1 MARDN
6 MSFRAAFLLNAKQFN
21 QGVKE
26 IQASLRNL
34 KGSFL
39 EFSSA
44 IGIGLGLGSLIS
56 NLKDTAV
63 KLSVAQNTLKNV
75 SYETLKYRN
84 ATSEADITLDKYKE
98 NLKFV
103 EGLSNKYGQSIIA
116 LTHEFAQFTA
126 AANGLGIS
134 LDEQKRIYE
143 ALVRAAATF
152 HMSEDKT
159 RDMMVAVTQMMS
171 KGKIT
176 AEELRRQLGNH
187 LPGAFNL
194 MAKAAGNAGVTANGT
209 TAELEE
215 LMRKGDA
222 LASVLLPAFA
232 DELNKLTKDAHF
244 DSLQTSL
251 NRFSNAW
258 VAFTQ
263 STGFEGVFTK
273 LVNAG
278 TSALDTLAKHF
289 NAFVWA
295 VAGAFGS
302 KLVMGMARGYNTL
315 TEKGENWFNTQQSQ
329 LKATEKLIDKLQK
342 KLISTGEFL
351 KTRRDSNYRFA
362 PKASTYDKNLI
373 KDLVEY
379 NNLLIKQKEIRLQ
392 IDTLTT
398 KEYKKLQIQ
407 IASLQQQNN
416 KLIQTYQL
424 SQNVGRSFSV
434 WQKLLKGAKIAID
447 GIKEVL
453 LSMGITAIVSALV
466 GLMAKV
472 VGNIKEWRK
481 ELERIKNIYSDY
493 EAELKKSDY
502 SVIAQQK
509 QLNSLLKVIKDVKS
523 TEEQRKTALN
533 EIQRIT
539 GSNIEIKK
547 LEKIEDAY
555 DRINQAVAD
564 WIKLEKI
571 KASISLLSQKSAE
584 AEARNEE
591 IATERLS
598 LVRKKIQEEEVVS
611 SLRADWFTKKGAE
624 IRVARLTKK
633 INALNDEAKA
643 NNKILD
649 DSEAKMQEFHKQMSK
664 VLDAENND
672 YGKDKEGKKKLEGLA
687 KVYSDYIKEQKELSS
702 QLKEGAIT
710 QKDYN
715 ESFDKMVQSYF
726 ESAAGTGELSLDKI
740 IEKLDNG
747 QVLTKME
754 EWYLELSKLASKA
767 ITNASIRETGEILDK
782 ALKKS
787 DKDWEEFLKKQK
799 EKKKELEKEISK
811 GTYNVKGPENRNSL
825 FDYDKTSSEI
835 ISEEFDIIQD
845 WYNKNSDSF
854 EKLTEEA
861 YSIVDTYGLID
872 DKLVELKE
880 QMDIAKYAASSLEEA
895 MNFSKISEDIGALQ
909 KEMDELVYGG
919 VKDLSNSM
927 DRVVSAV
934 KNLKDTMEDTD
945 SSGWEKFM
953 AVFNMIS
960 QILDSAM
967 GMYQSIQK
975 IQENEAAI
983 GAAKLAEQEALNELL
998 KKEVALR
1005 MAANGL
1011 SDAQIEKRMQSLDA
1025 MFKESGLLQKI
1036 LDLSLE
1042 EKQATVANIAAK
1054 GAEAAVTAA
1063 SASASAGEAVANA
1076 TASAAKMPF
1085 PYNLPAIAASIASV
1099 LGALANMNKFAKG
1112 GIVGGNSTRGDRN
1125 MARVNSGEMILNKA
1139 QQGTLFNMLNGK
1151 GGMGGNVEF
1160 KIRGADLV
1168 GTINNYTS
1176 RKRG

>member
-1 MARDN
+1 MARGN
-6 MSFRAAFLLNAKQFN
+6 MSFKAAFLLDAKQFN
-21 QGVKE
+21 KGVKE

-56 NLKDTAV
+56 NLKETSI
-63 KLSVAQNTLKNV
+63 KLSVAEQTLKNV
-75 SYETLKYRN
+75 SKTTEVYNSKVGKLTVTTDR
-84 ATSEADITLDKYKE
+84 YKE
-98 NLKFV
+98 NLEFV
-103 EGLSNKYGQSIIA
+103 RELAKKYGQDILT
-116 LTHEFAQFTA
+116 LTHEFAQFTSA
-126 AANGLGIS
+126 ARALDMS
-134 LDEQKRIYE
+134 LDEQKKIYE
-143 ALVRAAATF
+143 SLVRAAAAY

-187 LPGAFNL
+187 LPGAFVL
-194 MAKAAGNAGVTANGT
+194 MAQAAGVSTAK
-209 TAELEE
+209 LEE
-215 LMRKGDA
+215 MMKNGDA
-222 LASVLLPAFA
+222 LAKDLLPKFA
-232 DELNKLTKDAHF
+232 DKLNEVTKFAHFESLQASLNNFKNAWTDFTKASNFGGFFEKLVKAGTGALSKLTENFKQFKADIISIAV
-244 DSLQTSL
+244 SAGLL
-251 NRFSNAW
+251 K
-258 VAFTQ
+258 VAQ
-263 STGFEGVFTK
+263 GFK
-273 LVNAG
+273 
-278 TSALDTLAKHF
+278 TLK
-289 NAFVWA
+289 
-295 VAGAFGS
+295 S
-302 KLVMGMARGYNTL
+302 
-315 TEKGENWFNTQQSQ
+315 KGEEWYISQNANFNSLSKQATI
-329 LKATEKLIDKLQK
+329 LKQKLDAIGFSSSKHSMYASPAKGGNFSKDEVRDLVRYNDL
-342 KLISTGEFL
+342 LIS
-351 KTRRDSNYRFA
+351 
-362 PKASTYDKNLI
+362 
-373 KDLVEY
+373 
-379 NNLLIKQKEIRLQ
+379 QKS
-392 IDTLTT
+392 
-398 KEYKKLQIQ
+398 LQIQ
-407 IASLQQQNN
+407 LEGLTGKRKLAVKRVIDELQKQNSELVKTYGLSDDISKNFKWWKKLGKGINTVFQSVKATIAS
-416 KLIQTYQL
+416 IGI
-424 SQNVGRSFSV
+424 V
-434 WQKLLKGAKIAID
+434 AIASAVL
-447 GIKEVL
+447 GI
-453 LSMGITAIVSALV
+453 ITRIHNCFKDLRVEA
-466 GLMAKV
+466 
-472 VGNIKEWRK
+472 
-481 ELERIKNIYSDY
+481 ERVKNIFSDY
-493 EAELKKSDY
+493 EEESNKTDENLQSQKNEIKAYLRIVRDIRKS
-502 SVIAQQK
+502 
-509 QLNSLLKVIKDVKS
+509 
-523 TEEQRKTALN
+523 EEQRKEALKKIN
-533 EIQRIT
+533 EILGLAEDKQL
-539 GSNIEIKK
+539 K
-547 LEKIEDAY
+547 LSDLQKIEGGYDKITAAVKRWADAT
-555 DRINQAVAD
+555 DLQNKIQQQSRIM
-564 WIKLEKI
+564 
-571 KASISLLSQKSAE
+571 SE
-584 AEARNEE
+584 AE
-591 IATERLS
+591 TE
-598 LVRKKIQEEEVVS
+598 
-611 SLRADWFTKKGAE
+611 
-624 IRVARLTKK
+624 LTKK
-633 INALNDEAKA
+633 KGELKKFQDEEQKQQLSGHITTYGPVAPNSQQIISSIKIQNIAEEVRQLTNVYETAKGKVEEYTDALTKLGVKQQENRDGNKDDE
-643 NNKILD
+643 
-649 DSEAKMQEFHKQMSK
+649 
-664 VLDAENND
+664 
-672 YGKDKEGKKKLEGLA
+672 KEGKKKLEGLA
-687 KVYSDYIKEQKELSS
+687 KVYSDYIKEQKELSN

-710 QKDYN
+710 PKDYN

-811 GTYNVKGPENRNSL
+811 GTYNVEGPKKRNSL

-845 WYNKNSDSF
+845 WYNNNSDSF

-880 QMDIAKYAASSLEEA
+880 QMDIAKYAANSLEEA

-919 VKDLSNSM
+919 VKDLANSM
-927 DRVVSAV
+927 DRVVSAAN
-934 KNLKDTMEDTD
+934 NLKDTMEDTD

-1011 SDAQIEKRMQSLDA
+1011 SDAQIEKRMKGLDA
-1025 MFKESGLLQKI
+1025 MFQESGLLQKI

-1054 GAEAAVTAA
+1054 GAEAAVTAGA
-1063 SASASAGEAVANA
+1063 ASASAGEAVANA

-1112 GIVGGNSTRGDRN
+1112 GIVGGNSTRGDHNIIR
-1125 MARVNSGEMILNKA
+1125 ADSGEMILNKA
-1139 QQGTLFNMLNGK
+1139 QQGTLFNILNGK

>member
-1 MARDN
+1 MARGN
-6 MSFRAAFLLNAKQFN
+6 MSFKAAFLLDAKQFN

-26 IQASLRNL
+26 IKASLRNL

-56 NLKDTAV
+56 NLKETSIN
-63 KLSVAQNTLKNV
+63 LSVAEQTLKNV
-75 SYETLKYRN
+75 SKTTEVYNSKVGKLTVTTDR
-84 ATSEADITLDKYKE
+84 YKE
-98 NLKFV
+98 NLEFV
-103 EGLSNKYGQSIIA
+103 RELAKKYGQDILT
-116 LTHEFAQFTA
+116 LTHEFAQFTSA
-126 AANGLGIS
+126 ARALDMS
-134 LDEQKRIYE
+134 LDEQKKIYE
-143 ALVRAAATF
+143 SLVRAAAAY

-187 LPGAFNL
+187 LPGAFVL
-194 MAKAAGNAGVTANGT
+194 MAQAAGVSTAK
-209 TAELEE
+209 LEE
-215 LMRKGDA
+215 MMRNGDA
-222 LASVLLPAFA
+222 LAKDLLPKFA
-232 DELNKLTKDAHF
+232 DKLNEVTKYAHFESLQASLNNFKNAWTDFTKASNFGGFFEKLVKAGTGALSKLTENFKQFKADIISIALSAGLLKLVQGYKTLKSKGEEWYISQNANFNSLSKQATVLKEKLDAIGFSSSKHSMYASPAKGGNF
-244 DSLQTSL
+244 SKYEVRDLLRYNDLLIAQKSLQIQLEGLTGKRKKAVERVIDELQKQNSEL
-251 NRFSNAW
+251 VKTYGLSDDISKNFKWWKKLGKGINTVFQSVKATIASIGI
-258 VAFTQ
+258 VAI
-263 STGFEGVFTK
+263 
-273 LVNAG
+273 
-278 TSALDTLAKHF
+278 TSAVLGIVT
-289 NAFVWA
+289 
-295 VAGAFGS
+295 
-302 KLVMGMARGYNTL
+302 RIYNC
-315 TEKGENWFNTQQSQ
+315 
-329 LKATEKLIDKLQK
+329 
-342 KLISTGEFL
+342 
-351 KTRRDSNYRFA
+351 
-362 PKASTYDKNLI
+362 I
-373 KDLVEY
+373 KDLRVE
-379 NNLLIKQKEIRLQ
+379 
-392 IDTLTT
+392 
-398 KEYKKLQIQ
+398 
-407 IASLQQQNN
+407 A
-416 KLIQTYQL
+416 
-424 SQNVGRSFSV
+424 
-434 WQKLLKGAKIAID
+434 
-447 GIKEVL
+447 
-453 LSMGITAIVSALV
+453 
-466 GLMAKV
+466 
-472 VGNIKEWRK
+472 
-481 ELERIKNIYSDY
+481 ERVKNIFSDY
-493 EAELKKSDY
+493 EEESNKTDENLQSQKNEVKAYLRIVRDIRKS
-502 SVIAQQK
+502 
-509 QLNSLLKVIKDVKS
+509 
-523 TEEQRKTALN
+523 EEQRKEALKKIN
-533 EIQRIT
+533 EILGLAEDKQL
-539 GSNIEIKK
+539 K
-547 LEKIEDAY
+547 LSDLQKIEGGY
-555 DRINQAVAD
+555 DKITAAVKR
-564 WIKLEKI
+564 W
-571 KASISLLSQKSAE
+571 AE
-584 AEARNEE
+584 ATDLQNKLQQQSQIMSEAE
-591 IATERLS
+591 TE
-598 LVRKKIQEEEVVS
+598 
-611 SLRADWFTKKGAE
+611 
-624 IRVARLTKK
+624 LTKK
-633 INALNDEAKA
+633 KGELKKFKTEEQKQQLSGHITTYGPVAPNSQQIISNIKIQNIAEEIRQLTNVYETAKGKVEEYTDALTKLGAKQQENRDGNKDDEK
-643 NNKILD
+643 
-649 DSEAKMQEFHKQMSK
+649 
-664 VLDAENND
+664 
-672 YGKDKEGKKKLEGLA
+672 GGKKKLEGLA
-687 KVYSDYIKEQKELSS
+687 KVYSDYIKEQKELSG

-747 QVLTKME
+747 QALTKME

-811 GTYNVKGPENRNSL
+811 GTYNVEGPENRNSL

-880 QMDIAKYAASSLEEA
+880 QMDIAKYAANSLEEA
-895 MNFSKISEDIGALQ
+895 MNFSKIAEDIGALQ

-919 VKDLSNSM
+919 VKDLANSM
-927 DRVVSAV
+927 DRVVSAAN
-934 KNLKDTMEDTD
+934 NLKDTMEDTD

-1139 QQGTLFNMLNGK
+1139 QQGTLFNILNGK

>member
-1 MARDN
+1 MARGN
-6 MSFRAAFLLNAKQFN
+6 MSFKAAFLLDAKQFN
-21 QGVKE
+21 KGVKE

-44 IGIGLGLGSLIS
+44 IGIGLGLGNLIS
-56 NLKDTAV
+56 NLKETSI
-63 KLSVAQNTLKNV
+63 KLSVAEQTLKNV
-75 SYETLKYRN
+75 SKTTEVYNSKVGKLAVT
-84 ATSEADITLDKYKE
+84 TDIYKE
-98 NLKFV
+98 NLEFV
-103 EGLSNKYGQSIIA
+103 RELAKKYGQDILT
-116 LTHEFAQFTA
+116 LTHEFAQFTSA
-126 AANGLGIS
+126 ARALDMS
-134 LDEQKRIYE
+134 LDEQKKIYE
-143 ALVRAAATF
+143 SLVRAAAAY

-187 LPGAFNL
+187 LPGAFVL
-194 MAKAAGNAGVTANGT
+194 MAQAAGVSTAK
-209 TAELEE
+209 LEE
-215 LMRKGDA
+215 MMKNGDA
-222 LASVLLPAFA
+222 LAKDLLPKFA
-232 DELNKLTKDAHF
+232 DKLNEVTKYAHFESLQASLNNFKNAWTDFAKASNFGGLFEKLVKAGTGALSKLTENFKQFKGDIISIALSAGLLKLAQGYKTLKSKGEEWYISQNANFNSLSKQAAVLKEKLNAIGFSHSKHSMYASPAKGGNFSKDEVK
-244 DSLQTSL
+244 DLVRYNDLLISQKSLQIQL
-251 NRFSNAW
+251 EGL
-258 VAFTQ
+258 
-263 STGFEGVFTK
+263 TGK
-273 LVNAG
+273 KR
-278 TSALDTLAKHF
+278 LAVKRVIDELQKQ
-289 NAFVWA
+289 N
-295 VAGAFGS
+295 S
-302 KLVMGMARGYNTL
+302 KLVKTYGLSDNIS
-315 TEKGENWFNTQQSQ
+315 KNFN
-329 LKATEKLIDKLQK
+329 IWK
-342 KLISTGEFL
+342 KLGKGINIVFQSV
-351 KTRRDSNYRFA
+351 KT
-362 PKASTYDKNLI
+362 T
-373 KDLVEY
+373 
-379 NNLLIKQKEIRLQ
+379 
-392 IDTLTT
+392 
-398 KEYKKLQIQ
+398 
-407 IASLQQQNN
+407 IAS
-416 KLIQTYQL
+416 I
-424 SQNVGRSFSV
+424 
-434 WQKLLKGAKIAID
+434 
-447 GIKEVL
+447 
-453 LSMGITAIVSALV
+453 GITAIVSAVLGTV
-466 GLMAKV
+466 TRIHNCLKDLRVEA
-472 VGNIKEWRK
+472 
-481 ELERIKNIYSDY
+481 ERVKNIFSDY
-493 EAELKKSDY
+493 EEESNKTDENLQSQKNEIKSYLRIVRDIRKSEGQREEALKKINEILGLAEDKQLKLSDLQKIEGGYDKITAAVKRWADATDLQNKIQQQSQIMSEAETELTKKKGELKKFRSEE
-502 SVIAQQK
+502 QK
-509 QLNSLLKVIKDVKS
+509 QQLSGHITTYGPVAPNSQQIISSIKIQNI
-523 TEEQRKTALN
+523 TEEIRQLTTVYETAKGKV
-533 EIQRIT
+533 EEYT
-539 GSNIEIKK
+539 
-547 LEKIEDAY
+547 DA
-555 DRINQAVAD
+555 
-564 WIKLEKI
+564 
-571 KASISLLSQKSAE
+571 
-584 AEARNEE
+584 
-591 IATERLS
+591 
-598 LVRKKIQEEEVVS
+598 
-611 SLRADWFTKKGAE
+611 
-624 IRVARLTKK
+624 LTKLGVK
-633 INALNDEAKA
+633 QQENRDGNKDDEK
-643 NNKILD
+643 
-649 DSEAKMQEFHKQMSK
+649 
-664 VLDAENND
+664 
-672 YGKDKEGKKKLEGLA
+672 GGKKKLEGLA
-687 KVYSDYIKEQKELSS
+687 KVYSDYIKEQKELSR

-880 QMDIAKYAASSLEEA
+880 QMDIAKYAANSLEEA

-927 DRVVSAV
+927 DRVVSAAN
-934 KNLKDTMEDTD
+934 NLKDTMEDSD

-1011 SDAQIEKRMQSLDA
+1011 SDAQIEKRMKGLDA
-1025 MFKESGLLQKI
+1025 MFQESGLLQKI

-1054 GAEAAVTAA
+1054 GAEAAVTAGA
-1063 SASASAGEAVANA
+1063 ASASAGEAVANA
-1076 TASAAKMPF
+1076 TASAAKLPF
-1085 PYNLPAIAASIASV
+1085 PYNLPAIASSIASV

-1112 GIVGGNSTRGDRN
+1112 GIVGGNSTRGDHNIVR
-1125 MARVNSGEMILNKA
+1125 ANSGEMILNKA
-1139 QQGTLFNMLNGK
+1139 QQGTLFNILNGK

>member
-1 MARDN
+1 MARGN
-6 MSFRAAFLLNAKQFN
+6 MSFKAAFLLDAKQFN

-56 NLKDTAV
+56 NLKETSI
-63 KLSVAQNTLKNV
+63 KLSVAEQTLKNV
-75 SYETLKYRN
+75 SKTTEVYNSKVGKLTVTTDR
-84 ATSEADITLDKYKE
+84 YKE
-98 NLKFV
+98 NLEFV
-103 EGLSNKYGQSIIA
+103 RELAKKYGQDILT
-116 LTHEFAQFTA
+116 LTHEFAQFTSA
-126 AANGLGIS
+126 ARALDMS
-134 LDEQKRIYE
+134 LDEQKKIYE
-143 ALVRAAATF
+143 SLVRAAAAY

-187 LPGAFNL
+187 LPGAFVL
-194 MAKAAGNAGVTANGT
+194 MAQAAGVSTAK
-209 TAELEE
+209 LEE
-215 LMRKGDA
+215 MMKNGDA
-222 LASVLLPAFA
+222 LAKDLLPKFA
-232 DELNKLTKDAHF
+232 DKLNEVTKYAHFESLQASLNNFKNAWTDFTKASNFGGFFEKLVKAGTGALSKLTDNFRQFKADIISIAL
-244 DSLQTSL
+244 SAGLL
-251 NRFSNAW
+251 
-258 VAFTQ
+258 
-263 STGFEGVFTK
+263 K
-273 LVNAG
+273 LAQG
-278 TSALDTLAKHF
+278 YKTLK
-289 NAFVWA
+289 
-295 VAGAFGS
+295 S
-302 KLVMGMARGYNTL
+302 
-315 TEKGENWFNTQQSQ
+315 KGEDWYISQNANFNSLSKQATV
-329 LKATEKLIDKLQK
+329 LKEKLDAMGFSSSKHSMYASPAKGGNFGKYEVRDLVRYNDL
-342 KLISTGEFL
+342 LIS
-351 KTRRDSNYRFA
+351 
-362 PKASTYDKNLI
+362 
-373 KDLVEY
+373 
-379 NNLLIKQKEIRLQ
+379 QKS
-392 IDTLTT
+392 
-398 KEYKKLQIQ
+398 LQIQ
-407 IASLQQQNN
+407 LEGLTGKRKLAVKRVIDELQKQNSELVKTYGLSDNISKNFNIWKKLGKGINIVFQTVKSTIAS
-416 KLIQTYQL
+416 I
-424 SQNVGRSFSV
+424 
-434 WQKLLKGAKIAID
+434 
-447 GIKEVL
+447 
-453 LSMGITAIVSALV
+453 GITAIMSAVFGIVTRIHNCLKDLRV
-466 GLMAKV
+466 EA
-472 VGNIKEWRK
+472 
-481 ELERIKNIYSDY
+481 ERVKNIFSDY
-493 EAELKKSDY
+493 VEESNKIDENLQSQKNEIKSYLRIVRDIRKSEGQREEALKKINEILGLAEDKQLKLSDLQKIEGGYDKITAAVKRWADATDLQNKIQQQSQIMSEAETELTKKKGELKKFRSEE
-502 SVIAQQK
+502 QK
-509 QLNSLLKVIKDVKS
+509 QQLSGHITTYGPVAPNSQQIISSIKIQNI
-523 TEEQRKTALN
+523 TEEIRQLTTVYETAKGKV
-533 EIQRIT
+533 EEYT
-539 GSNIEIKK
+539 
-547 LEKIEDAY
+547 DA
-555 DRINQAVAD
+555 
-564 WIKLEKI
+564 
-571 KASISLLSQKSAE
+571 
-584 AEARNEE
+584 
-591 IATERLS
+591 
-598 LVRKKIQEEEVVS
+598 
-611 SLRADWFTKKGAE
+611 
-624 IRVARLTKK
+624 LTKLGVK
-633 INALNDEAKA
+633 QQENRDGNKDDEK
-643 NNKILD
+643 
-649 DSEAKMQEFHKQMSK
+649 
-664 VLDAENND
+664 
-672 YGKDKEGKKKLEGLA
+672 GGKKKLEGLA
-687 KVYSDYIKEQKELSS
+687 KVYSDYIKEQKELSR

-861 YSIVDTYGLID
+861 YGIVDTYGLID

-880 QMDIAKYAASSLEEA
+880 QMDIAKYAANSLEEA

-919 VKDLSNSM
+919 VKDLANSM
-927 DRVVSAV
+927 DRVVSAAN
-934 KNLKDTMEDTD
+934 NLKDTMEDTD

-975 IQENEAAI
+975 IEENEASI

-1011 SDAQIEKRMQSLDA
+1011 SDAQIEKRMESLDA

-1054 GAEAAVTAA
+1054 GAEAAVTAGA
-1063 SASASAGEAVANA
+1063 ASASAGEAVANA

-1125 MARVNSGEMILNKA
+1125 ISRANTGELVLNKA
-1139 QQGTLFNMLNGK
+1139 QQGTLYRAIASGNL
-1151 GGMGGNVEF
+1151 GGGGGGEWRV
-1160 KIRGADLV
+1160 RGTDLIKV
-1168 GTINNYTS
+1168 INNTQS
-1176 RKRG
+1176 KLRG

>member
-1 MARDN
+1 MARGN
-6 MSFRAAFLLNAKQFN
+6 MSFKAAFLLDAKQFN

-56 NLKDTAV
+56 NLKETSI
-63 KLSVAQNTLKNV
+63 KLSVAEQTLKNV
-75 SYETLKYRN
+75 SKTTEVYNSKVGKLAVTTDR
-84 ATSEADITLDKYKE
+84 YKE
-98 NLKFV
+98 NLEFV
-103 EGLSNKYGQSIIA
+103 RELAKKYGQDILT
-116 LTHEFAQFTA
+116 LTHEFAQFTSA
-126 AANGLGIS
+126 ARALDMS
-134 LDEQKRIYE
+134 LDEQKKIYE
-143 ALVRAAATF
+143 SLVRAAAAY

-187 LPGAFNL
+187 LPGAFVL
-194 MAKAAGNAGVTANGT
+194 MAQAAGVSTAK
-209 TAELEE
+209 LEE
-215 LMRKGDA
+215 MMKNGDA
-222 LASVLLPAFA
+222 LAKDLLPKFA
-232 DELNKLTKDAHF
+232 DKLNEVTKYAHFESLQASLNNFKNAWTDFTKASNFGGFFEKLVKAGTGALSKLTDNFRQFKADIISIAL
-244 DSLQTSL
+244 SAGLL
-251 NRFSNAW
+251 
-258 VAFTQ
+258 
-263 STGFEGVFTK
+263 K
-273 LVNAG
+273 LAQG
-278 TSALDTLAKHF
+278 YKTLK
-289 NAFVWA
+289 
-295 VAGAFGS
+295 
-302 KLVMGMARGYNTL
+302 T
-315 TEKGENWFNTQQSQ
+315 KGEEWYVSQ
-329 LKATEKLIDKLQK
+329 NANFKSLSKQATVLKEKLDAMGFSSSKHSMYASPAKGGNFGKDEVRDLLK
-342 KLISTGEFL
+342 YNDLLIS
-351 KTRRDSNYRFA
+351 
-362 PKASTYDKNLI
+362 
-373 KDLVEY
+373 
-379 NNLLIKQKEIRLQ
+379 QKS
-392 IDTLTT
+392 
-398 KEYKKLQIQ
+398 LQIQ
-407 IASLQQQNN
+407 LEGLTGKRKLAVKRVINELQKQNDELVKTYGLSDNISKNFNIWKKLGKGINIVFQTVKTTIAS
-416 KLIQTYQL
+416 I
-424 SQNVGRSFSV
+424 
-434 WQKLLKGAKIAID
+434 
-447 GIKEVL
+447 
-453 LSMGITAIVSALV
+453 GITAIMSAVFGIATRIHNCLKDLRV
-466 GLMAKV
+466 EA
-472 VGNIKEWRK
+472 
-481 ELERIKNIYSDY
+481 ERVKNIFSDY
-493 EAELKKSDY
+493 EEESNKTDENLQSQKNEIKSYLRIVRDIRKSEGQREEALKKINEILGLAEDKQLKLSDLQKIEGGYDKITAAVKRWADATDLQNKIQQQSQIMSEAETELTKKKGELKKFRSEE
-502 SVIAQQK
+502 QK
-509 QLNSLLKVIKDVKS
+509 QQLSGHITTYGPVAPNSQQIISSIKIQNI
-523 TEEQRKTALN
+523 TEEIRQLTTVYETAKGKV
-533 EIQRIT
+533 EEYT
-539 GSNIEIKK
+539 
-547 LEKIEDAY
+547 DA
-555 DRINQAVAD
+555 
-564 WIKLEKI
+564 
-571 KASISLLSQKSAE
+571 
-584 AEARNEE
+584 
-591 IATERLS
+591 
-598 LVRKKIQEEEVVS
+598 
-611 SLRADWFTKKGAE
+611 
-624 IRVARLTKK
+624 LTKLGVK
-633 INALNDEAKA
+633 QQENRDGNKDDEK
-643 NNKILD
+643 
-649 DSEAKMQEFHKQMSK
+649 
-664 VLDAENND
+664 
-672 YGKDKEGKKKLEGLA
+672 GGKKKLEGLA
-687 KVYSDYIKEQKELSS
+687 KVYSDYIKEQKELSR

-811 GTYNVKGPENRNSL
+811 GTYNVQGPENRNSL

-845 WYNKNSDSF
+845 WYNKNADSF

-861 YSIVDTYGLID
+861 YGIVDTYGLID

-880 QMDIAKYAASSLEEA
+880 QMDIAKYAANSLEEA

-909 KEMDELVYGG
+909 KEMDELIYGG
-919 VKDLSNSM
+919 VKDFADSM
-927 DRVVSAV
+927 DRVVSAAN
-934 KNLKDTMEDTD
+934 NLKDTMEDTD

-975 IQENEAAI
+975 IEENEATI

-1042 EKQATVANIAAK
+1042 EKQATVENIAAK
-1054 GAEAAVTAA
+1054 GAEAAVTAGA
-1063 SASASAGEAVANA
+1063 ASASAGEAVANA

-1099 LGALANMNKFAKG
+1099 LGALGNMNKFAKG
-1112 GIVGGNSTRGDRN
+1112 GIVGGNSTRGDHNIVR
-1125 MARVNSGEMILNKA
+1125 ANSGEMILNKA
-1139 QQGTLFNMLNGK
+1139 QQGTLFNILNGK

-1168 GTINNYTS
+1168 GTINNYAS